1 MPGNKITMK
10 NKDWDP
16 SEWQGRSRR
25 QVETNE
31 TLAGISML
39 AVIAM
44 VVGLVI
50 YNAIT
55 QGI

>member
-1 MPGNKITMK
+1 MEDK
-10 NKDWDP
+10 NWNPND
-16 SEWQGRSRR
+16 WQGRSRK
-25 QVETNE
+25 QVESSE
-31 TLAGISML
+31 MLAGISMI

-44 VVGLVI
+44 VVGFVI

>member
-1 MPGNKITMK
+1 MK
-10 NKDWDP
+10 DKNWNPND
-16 SEWQGRSRR
+16 WQGRSRR
-25 QVETNE
+25 QVETSE
-31 TLAGISML
+31 TLASISMI

-44 VVGLVI
+44 VIGLVI